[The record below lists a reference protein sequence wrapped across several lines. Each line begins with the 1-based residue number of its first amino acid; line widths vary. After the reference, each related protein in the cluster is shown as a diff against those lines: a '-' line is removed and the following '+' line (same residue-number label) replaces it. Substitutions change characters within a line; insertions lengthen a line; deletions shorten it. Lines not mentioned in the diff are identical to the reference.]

1 MADSWLL
8 SFFYQGGRQSQK
20 KKWPRLSPHS
30 FLIDAGME
38 KSWVAGFLKY
48 PSAMAISQADRQQ
61 IARGGALFVPM
72 LMHAFLTRV
81 VGALITAL
89 DRADGQPDKN

>member
-1 MADSWLL
+1 
-8 SFFYQGGRQSQK
+8 
-20 KKWPRLSPHS
+20 
-30 FLIDAGME
+30 
-38 KSWVAGFLKY
+38 
-48 PSAMAISQADRQQ
+48 MAISQADRQQ

-89 DRADGQPDKN
+89 DTVG